1 MYQLLVE
8 ENTTL
13 VNCVQS
19 WQDTTIPTARHKM
32 FSYISHQRSYSQCC
46 CQGLET
52 RGQGLAV
59 QGRGQGQ
66 GVKLQGQG
74 QGLGRH

>member
-1 MYQLLVE
+1 MQY
-8 ENTTL
+8 
-13 VNCVQS
+13 
-19 WQDTTIPTARHKM
+19 
-32 FSYISHQRSYSQCC
+32 C

-52 RGQGLAV
+52 

-74 QGLGRH
+74 QGLWPALIQTCYGTEQEVMSLIVSCRCHVTDCLL